1 MNQQRSRLVFLS
13 QSLPFPPHSGVTNRT
28 YNLLRQLQ
36 MEFDVTLLAFS
47 RRNHQP
53 DAAARELA
61 RDALAGELTWV
72 GEPATIASENSRF
85 EQVLSHGRSV
95 LTARPY
101 TYFDYGSPALGRQL
115 AKELNGQPPGL
126 VHMDSLDLHRWL
138 DQLPSGSPVACTH
151 HSIESELLR
160 LRADHIR
167 PRVLGAYMNLQARFI
182 ERVEKRLC
190 PHFALNV
197 MMSDLDG
204 ERLRALAPGSKTLT
218 VANGVDTAF
227 FKPQDGDTAVGGRVV
242 FLGPTYM
249 FPNRD
254 GLDFFLSEIWPSVRS
269 GIPDAT
275 LHTIGKNP
283 PEDQDRYRA
292 APGVTCHGYV
302 PDIRPIMLQASCSIV
317 PLRVGG
323 GTRLKILDAWAMG
336 RAVVSTSIG
345 AEGLDVQDGENALI
359 CDDPGEFA
367 EAVTR
372 VLRDRELRLK
382 LERNARRT
390 AVDVYSWD
398 RIGATMRAA
407 YRTLVAGR

>member
-1 MNQQRSRLVFLS
+1 MNQKRSRLLFLS

-53 DAAARELA
+53 DAKTRGSA
-61 RDALAGELTWV
+61 RDALAAELTTV
-72 GEPATIASENSRF
+72 REPATIASENSRF
-85 EQVLSHGRSV
+85 EQVLSHGLSV

-101 TYFDYGSPALGRQL
+101 TYFDYGSRALGRQL
-115 AKELNGQPPGL
+115 AEELKDQPPGL

-138 DQLPSGSPVACTH
+138 DQLPGGSPVACTH

-160 LRADHIR
+160 LRADRIR
-167 PRVLGAYMNLQARFI
+167 PRALGAYMNLQASFI

-190 PHFALNV
+190 PRFALNV

-218 VANGVDTAF
+218 VANGVDTEF
-227 FKPQDGDTAVGGRVV
+227 FTPGEGDPAIGGRVV

-254 GLDFFLSEIWPSVRS
+254 GLDFFLAEIWPSVRR
-269 GIPDAT
+269 GVPDAT

-283 PEDQDRYRA
+283 PHDKDRYQA

-302 PDIRPIMLQASCSIV
+302 PDIRPTMLQASCSIV

-345 AEGLDVQDGENALI
+345 AEGLDVNDGENALI
-359 CDDPGEFA
+359 RDNPGEFA

-398 RIGATMRAA
+398 RIGATMREA
-407 YRTLVAGR
+407 YRALIAGG